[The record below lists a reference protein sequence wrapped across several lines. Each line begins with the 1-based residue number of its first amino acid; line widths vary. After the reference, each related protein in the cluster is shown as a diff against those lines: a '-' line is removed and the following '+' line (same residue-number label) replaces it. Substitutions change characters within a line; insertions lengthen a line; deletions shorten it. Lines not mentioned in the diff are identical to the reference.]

1 MRLKK
6 DTYGKHIFDKTIRM
20 AKISRRKFVAAAT
33 LLPLGLS
40 AMEIKKEKPQLGHHV
55 FFWLKNPS
63 STADRDKLIAGVK
76 SLKKI
81 ETIKRLHVGIPAST
95 EKRDVIDNS
104 YHVSELMFFD
114 NTEDQKTYQ
123 DHPIHQKFIDEHSML
138 WEKVVVYDV
147 MEA

>member
-1 MRLKK
+1 
-6 DTYGKHIFDKTIRM
+6 
-20 AKISRRKFVAAAT
+20 
-33 LLPLGLS
+33 
-40 AMEIKKEKPQLGHHV
+40 MEIKKEKPQLVHHV

-123 DHPIHQKFIDEHSML
+123 DHPIHQKFIEEHSML